1 MPLKI
6 LLILGGLSAF
16 GPLAVDLYLP
26 AFPTMARAF
35 DTSTDQIQLSLS
47 AYFIG
52 LACGQILYGPVADRF
67 GRRKPLL
74 FGIGL
79 FCTASLLCAFAPSL
93 EWLIAGRFMQALG
106 GCAGMVVTRAVIR
119 DLCSPLEAARAFSKL
134 MLVMGVAP
142 ILAPLLG
149 GYLLIWTG
157 WQGIFL
163 FLTLFSAAF
172 ALIVFF
178 GLRETLP
185 VDGPRQTMGYS
196 WRSVPRI
203 LRDPLFILHALTGGL
218 AMAAMF
224 AYIAGLPFVLIEIY
238 GVAEQNFGWIFG
250 LNAAGFIFFAQVNGR
265 LLRNRSPQQLVKN
278 NALLFMLTALALGVA
293 SWWQPEQLLP
303 YWLVMFVFVASV
315 AMVLPNATACAMDG
329 YGQQAGMAS
338 ALLGTL
344 QSTFAAITSALVGW
358 LHDGTALP
366 LGLVVGVCGLLVAL
380 AALSAAAIQ
389 RPQCST
395 NP

>member
-35 DTSTDQIQLSLS
+35 DTSSDQIQLSLS

>member
-16 GPLAVDLYLP
+16 GPLAIDLYLP

-79 FCTASLLCAFAPSL
+79 FCTASLLCAFAPTL

-119 DLCSPLEAARAFSKL
+119 DLCSPLDAARAFSKL

-163 FLTLFSAAF
+163 FLTLFSAVF

-185 VDGPRQTMGYS
+185 VDGPRQSMSYS

-218 AMAAMF
+218 AMAALF

-238 GVAEQNFGWIFG
+238 GVAVQDFGWIFG
-250 LNAAGFIFFAQVNGR
+250 LNAAGFILFAQVNGR
-265 LLRNRSPQQLVKN
+265 LLRRRSPQQLVKN
-278 NALLFMLTALALGVA
+278 NALLFMGTALTLALA
-293 SWWQPEQLLP
+293 SWWQPDNLLP
-303 YWLVMFVFVASV
+303 FWLVMFVFVASV

-358 LHDGTALP
+358 LHDGSALP
-366 LGLVVGVCGLLVAL
+366 LGLVVGGCGILVAL

-389 RPQCST
+389 RPHCST
-395 NP
+395 DP

>member
-16 GPLAVDLYLP
+16 GPLAIDLYLP

-278 NALLFMLTALALGVA
+278 NALLFMLTALTLGVA

>member
-16 GPLAVDLYLP
+16 GPLAIDLYLP

-79 FCTASLLCAFAPSL
+79 FCSASLLCAFAPTL

-119 DLCSPLEAARAFSKL
+119 DLCSPLEAARAFSRL

-157 WQGIFL
+157 WQSIFL
-163 FLTLFSAAF
+163 FLSLFSAAF

-178 GLRETLP
+178 GLKETLP
-185 VDGPRQTMGYS
+185 VDGPRQSMSYS

-203 LRDPLFILHALTGGL
+203 LCDPLFILHALTGGL
-218 AMAAMF
+218 AMAALF

-238 GVAEQNFGWIFG
+238 GIAVQDFGWIFG
-250 LNAAGFIFFAQVNGR
+250 LNAAGFILFAQVNGR
-265 LLRNRSPQQLVKN
+265 LLRRRSPQQLVRN
-278 NALLFMLTALALGVA
+278 NALLFMATALTLTLA

-303 YWLVMFVFVASV
+303 FWVVMFVFVASV

-358 LHDGTALP
+358 LHDGSAWP
-366 LGLVVGVCGLLVAL
+366 LGLVVGGCGILVAL
-380 AALSAAAIQ
+380 AALGAAAIQ

>member
-16 GPLAVDLYLP
+16 GPLAIDLYLP

-157 WQGIFL
+157 WQGVFL

-278 NALLFMLTALALGVA
+278 NALLFMLTALTLGVA

>member
-16 GPLAVDLYLP
+16 GPLAIDLYLP

-35 DTSTDQIQLSLS
+35 ATSTDQIQLSLS

-79 FCTASLLCAFAPSL
+79 FCSASLLCAFAPTL
-93 EWLIAGRFMQALG
+93 EWLIAGRFLQALG

-149 GYLLIWTG
+149 GYLLVWTG

-172 ALIVFF
+172 ALIVLL

-185 VDGPRQTMGYS
+185 VDGPRQSMSYS

-238 GVAEQNFGWIFG
+238 GVAEQDFGWIFG
-250 LNAAGFIFFAQVNGR
+250 LNAAGFILFAQVNGR
-265 LLRNRSPQQLVKN
+265 LLRRRSPQQLVRN
-278 NALLFMLTALALGVA
+278 NALLFMGTALALLLA

-303 YWLVMFVFVASV
+303 FWVVMFVFVASV

-358 LHDGTALP
+358 LHDGSALP
-366 LGLVVGVCGLLVAL
+366 LGLVVGGCGILVAL

-395 NP
+395 YP